1 MNSIASAF
9 EAAFRVDALLLGG
22 SFVGNP
28 AFQKIAAGLKKETQI
43 PVVLFP
49 GGCSH
54 VTPGP
59 DAILFTT
66 LISGR
71 NPQYLIDEQVKGAVL
86 VRSLRME
93 AIPTAY
99 MLIESGRTT
108 AVEYISNTR
117 PIPAD
122 KPAIA
127 AAHAMAAELMGQRWI
142 YLEAGSG
149 ALNAVPAP
157 MVKMVRA
164 SVGLHVIVGGG
175 IVGLTCAEELSRRGR
190 SVTILDRKTPGGEA
204 SWAAGG
210 MLAAD
215 YEGALGEL
223 GKTSRALWPPLCDR
237 LHSARPRPEGTL
249 VPARDAREAELL
261 RARLPQAQWLS
272 SDEAARREPALG
284 AISGAAW
291 PPIRASP

>member
-1 MNSIASAF
+1 MVEGPVEKKLLESLTRVRSLF
-9 EAAFRVDALLLGG
+9 FVLLDPDSSTPEGTVEAGLKAAAAGADAILLGG

-28 AFQKIAAGLKKETQI
+28 AFAQIAAALKQKTTVPI
-43 PVVLFP
+43 VLFP

-99 MLIESGRTT
+99 MLVESGRTT

-117 PIPAD
+117 PLPAD

-127 AAHAMAAELMGQRWI
+127 AAHAMAAELMGQRWV

-157 MVKMVRA
+157 MVQAVRA
-164 SVGLHVIVGGG
+164 SVGLKVIVGGG
-175 IVGLTCAEELSRRGR
+175 IR
-190 SVTILDRKTPGGEA
+190 TPEQ
-204 SWAAGG
+204 
-210 MLAAD
+210 
-215 YEGALGEL
+215 
-223 GKTSRALWPPLCDR
+223 
-237 LHSARPRPEGTL
+237 
-249 VPARDAREAELL
+249 ARERVEAGAHAIVVGNLFE
-261 RARLPQAQWLS
+261 QKK
-272 SDEAARREPALG
+272 DEALIKDFVSAVHGR
-284 AISGAAW
+284 
-291 PPIRASP
+291 

>member
-1 MNSIASAF
+1 MQSGPIENRLAQSLEKVRSLFFVLLDPDSDSADGII
-9 EAAFRVDALLLGG
+9 ESGLRAAKHGADALLLGG

-28 AFQKIAAGLKKETQI
+28 NFMRIAQGIKKETQV
-43 PVVLFP
+43 PVILFP

-86 VRSLRME
+86 VRGLKME

-99 MLIESGRTT
+99 LLIESGRTT

-117 PIPAD
+117 PIPSD

-127 AAHAMAAELMGQRWI
+127 AAHAMAAELMGQRWV

-149 ALNAVPAP
+149 ALNAVPAK
-157 MVKMVRA
+157 MVQAVRA
-164 SVGLHVIVGGG
+164 SVQMKVIVGGG
-175 IVGLTCAEELSRRGR
+175 IR
-190 SVTILDRKTPGGEA
+190 TPEQ
-204 SWAAGG
+204 
-210 MLAAD
+210 
-215 YEGALGEL
+215 
-223 GKTSRALWPPLCDR
+223 
-237 LHSARPRPEGTL
+237 
-249 VPARDAREAELL
+249 ARERAEAGAHAIVVGNHFEANQDEGLIK
-261 RARLPQAQWLS
+261 AFVQAVHDW
-272 SDEAARREPALG
+272 
-284 AISGAAW
+284 
-291 PPIRASP
+291 

>member
-1 MNSIASAF
+1 MLPGPIENRLIQSLEKVRSLFFTLLDPDSGSAADII
-9 EAAFRVDALLLGG
+9 ESGLKSARAGCDAILLGG

-28 AFQKIAAGLKKETQI
+28 AFTPIALALKKETNV

-54 VTPGP
+54 ISPGL

-71 NPQYLIDEQVKGAVL
+71 NAQFLIDEQVRGAVL
-86 VRSLRME
+86 VRALKME

-117 PIPAD
+117 PIPSD

-149 ALNAVPAP
+149 ALNAVPPKVVGA
-157 MVKMVRA
+157 VRA
-164 SVGLHVIVGGG
+164 SVDLKVIVGGG
-175 IVGLTCAEELSRRGR
+175 IR
-190 SVTILDRKTPGGEA
+190 TPEQ
-204 SWAAGG
+204 
-210 MLAAD
+210 
-215 YEGALGEL
+215 
-223 GKTSRALWPPLCDR
+223 
-237 LHSARPRPEGTL
+237 
-249 VPARDAREAELL
+249 ARERVEAGAHAIVVGNLFESSKDEGLVKDFV
-261 RARLPQAQWLS
+261 QAVH
-272 SDEAARREPALG
+272 G
-284 AISGAAW
+284 H
-291 PPIRASP
+291 

>member
-1 MNSIASAF
+1 MMAVGPIENRLIESLKGVRSLFFVLLDPDSDSPEGIIESGLR
-9 EAAFRVDALLLGG
+9 AANAGADALLLGG

-28 AFQKIAAGLKKETQI
+28 GFQKIAAGLKKETQI

-54 VTPGP
+54 ITPGP

-117 PIPAD
+117 PIPSD

-157 MVKMVRA
+157 MVKLVRA

-175 IVGLTCAEELSRRGR
+175 IR
-190 SVTILDRKTPGGEA
+190 TPEQ
-204 SWAAGG
+204 
-210 MLAAD
+210 
-215 YEGALGEL
+215 
-223 GKTSRALWPPLCDR
+223 
-237 LHSARPRPEGTL
+237 
-249 VPARDAREAELL
+249 ARERSEAGAHAIVVGNLFED
-261 RARLPQAQWLS
+261 S
-272 SDEAARREPALG
+272 KDESLVKEFVAAVHG
-284 AISGAAW
+284 K
-291 PPIRASP
+291 

>member
-1 MNSIASAF
+1 MQSGPIENRLAQSLEKVRSLFFVLLDPDSDSADGII
-9 EAAFRVDALLLGG
+9 ESGLRAAKRGADALLLGG

-28 AFQKIAAGLKKETQI
+28 NFMRIAQGIKKET
-43 PVVLFP
+43 PVPVILFP

-86 VRSLRME
+86 VRGLKME

-99 MLIESGRTT
+99 LLIESGRTT

-117 PIPAD
+117 PIPSD

-127 AAHAMAAELMGQRWI
+127 AAHAMAAELMGQRWV

-149 ALNAVPAP
+149 ALNAVPAK
-157 MVKMVRA
+157 MVQAVRA
-164 SVGLHVIVGGG
+164 SVQMKVIVGGG
-175 IVGLTCAEELSRRGR
+175 IR
-190 SVTILDRKTPGGEA
+190 TPEQ
-204 SWAAGG
+204 
-210 MLAAD
+210 
-215 YEGALGEL
+215 
-223 GKTSRALWPPLCDR
+223 
-237 LHSARPRPEGTL
+237 
-249 VPARDAREAELL
+249 ARERAEAGAHAIVVGNHFESNQDEGLI
-261 RARLPQAQWLS
+261 QAFVQ
-272 SDEAARREPALG
+272 AVHG
-284 AISGAAW
+284 K
-291 PPIRASP
+291 

>member
-1 MNSIASAF
+1 MAQGPIETRLIQSLEKVRALFFVLLDPDSASADSII
-9 EAAFRVDALLLGG
+9 ESGLRAAKQGADALLLGG
-22 SFVGNP
+22 SFIGNP
-28 AFQKIAAGLKKETQI
+28 NFTKIAAGLKKETQI
-43 PVVLFP
+43 PIILFP

-86 VRSLRME
+86 VRGLKME
-93 AIPTAY
+93 AFPTAY

-108 AVEYISNTR
+108 AVEFISNTR

-122 KPAIA
+122 KAAIA

-157 MVKMVRA
+157 MISMVRA
-164 SVGLHVIVGGG
+164 AVELKVIVGGG
-175 IVGLTCAEELSRRGR
+175 IRTPQQARERVEAGAHVIVVGN
-190 SVTILDRKTPGGEA
+190 
-204 SWAAGG
+204 
-210 MLAAD
+210 
-215 YEGALGEL
+215 
-223 GKTSRALWPPLCDR
+223 
-237 LHSARPRPEGTL
+237 HFEGTQNESL
-249 VPARDAREAELL
+249 IKEFAHAVH
-261 RARLPQAQWLS
+261 
-272 SDEAARREPALG
+272 G
-284 AISGAAW
+284 M
-291 PPIRASP
+291 

>member
-1 MNSIASAF
+1 MAVGSIETRLIQSLEKVRSLF
-9 EAAFRVDALLLGG
+9 FVLLDPDSDTPGGIIESGLRAARHGADALLLGG

-28 AFQKIAAGLKKETQI
+28 AFQKIAAGLKKETRI

-99 MLIESGRTT
+99 LLIESGRTT
-108 AVEYISNTR
+108 AVEYISNTK
-117 PIPAD
+117 PIPSD

-157 MVKMVRA
+157 MVKLVRA
-164 SVGLHVIVGGG
+164 SVGMHVIVGGG
-175 IVGLTCAEELSRRGR
+175 IR
-190 SVTILDRKTPGGEA
+190 TPEQ
-204 SWAAGG
+204 
-210 MLAAD
+210 
-215 YEGALGEL
+215 
-223 GKTSRALWPPLCDR
+223 
-237 LHSARPRPEGTL
+237 
-249 VPARDAREAELL
+249 ARERSEAGAHAIVVGNLF
-261 RARLPQAQWLS
+261 
-272 SDEAARREPALG
+272 EAAKDESLVKDFV
-284 AISGAAW
+284 AAVHGN
-291 PPIRASP
+291 

>member
-1 MNSIASAF
+1 MMPVGPIETRLIQSLEKVRALFFVLLDPDSDTPEGIV
-9 EAAFRVDALLLGG
+9 EAGLRAVKHGADALLLGG
-22 SFVGNP
+22 SFIGNP
-28 AFQKIAAGLKKETQI
+28 SFQKIAAGLKKETQV
-43 PVVLFP
+43 PVILFP

-175 IVGLTCAEELSRRGR
+175 IRTPEQARERAEAGAHAIVVGNHFETSK
-190 SVTILDRKTPGGEA
+190 D
-204 SWAAGG
+204 
-210 MLAAD
+210 
-215 YEGALGEL
+215 GALIREF
-223 GKTSRALWPPLCDR
+223 A
-237 LHSARPRPEGTL
+237 SAVHG
-249 VPARDAREAELL
+249 
-261 RARLPQAQWLS
+261 
-272 SDEAARREPALG
+272 G
-284 AISGAAW
+284 
-291 PPIRASP
+291 

>member
-1 MNSIASAF
+1 MMAVGPVESRLIESLKSVRSLFFVLLDPDSDSPEGIIESGLRAVKAG
-9 EAAFRVDALLLGG
+9 ADALLLGG

-28 AFQKIAAGLKKETQI
+28 NFARIAAGLKRETQV

-54 VTPGP
+54 ITPGP

-93 AIPTAY
+93 AIATAY
-99 MLIESGRTT
+99 LLIESGRTT

-157 MVKMVRA
+157 MVKLVRA

-175 IVGLTCAEELSRRGR
+175 IR
-190 SVTILDRKTPGGEA
+190 TPEQ
-204 SWAAGG
+204 
-210 MLAAD
+210 
-215 YEGALGEL
+215 
-223 GKTSRALWPPLCDR
+223 
-237 LHSARPRPEGTL
+237 
-249 VPARDAREAELL
+249 ARERSEAGAHAIVVGNLFE
-261 RARLPQAQWLS
+261 ADK
-272 SDEAARREPALG
+272 DEGLVREFVSAVHG
-284 AISGAAW
+284 K
-291 PPIRASP
+291 

>member
-1 MNSIASAF
+1 MVEGPVEKRLVASLGKAKSLF
-9 EAAFRVDALLLGG
+9 FVLLDPDSGPADSVIDSGLKAARHGADAILLGG

-28 AFQKIAAGLKKETQI
+28 AFTPIAQALKQKTQV
-43 PVVLFP
+43 PVILFP

-54 VTPGP
+54 ISPGL
-59 DAILFTT
+59 DAILFTS

-71 NPQYLIDEQVKGAVL
+71 NPQFLIDEQVRGAVL
-86 VRSLRME
+86 VRGLKME

-127 AAHAMAAELMGQRWI
+127 AAHAMAAELMGQRWV

-157 MVKMVRA
+157 VVAAVRA
-164 SVGLHVIVGGG
+164 SVDLKVIVGGG
-175 IVGLTCAEELSRRGR
+175 IR
-190 SVTILDRKTPGGEA
+190 TPEQ
-204 SWAAGG
+204 
-210 MLAAD
+210 
-215 YEGALGEL
+215 
-223 GKTSRALWPPLCDR
+223 
-237 LHSARPRPEGTL
+237 
-249 VPARDAREAELL
+249 ARERVEAGAHAIVVGNLFEKHNDETLF
-261 RARLPQAQWLS
+261 RDFVQAVHG
-272 SDEAARREPALG
+272 P
-284 AISGAAW
+284 
-291 PPIRASP
+291 

>member
-1 MNSIASAF
+1 MMRPGSVETRLVQGLEKTRSLFFVLLDPDSDSADGII
-9 EAAFRVDALLLGG
+9 EAGLRAARHGADALLLGG

-28 AFQKIAAGLKKETQI
+28 NFMRISQGLKKETQV
-43 PVVLFP
+43 PVILFP

-59 DAILFTT
+59 DALLFTT

-86 VRSLRME
+86 VRGMKME

-117 PIPAD
+117 PIPSD

-157 MVKMVRA
+157 MVQAVRA
-164 SVGLHVIVGGG
+164 SVDMHVIVGGG
-175 IVGLTCAEELSRRGR
+175 IRTPEL
-190 SVTILDRKTPGGEA
+190 
-204 SWAAGG
+204 
-210 MLAAD
+210 
-215 YEGALGEL
+215 
-223 GKTSRALWPPLCDR
+223 
-237 LHSARPRPEGTL
+237 
-249 VPARDAREAELL
+249 ARERAEAGAHAIVVGNHFESNQDEGLIK
-261 RARLPQAQWLS
+261 AFAQAVH
-272 SDEAARREPALG
+272 G
-284 AISGAAW
+284 K
-291 PPIRASP
+291 